1 MKNRLS
7 LLLQNNHELD
17 TQVANNFNNL
27 RLSYLFFPFFL
38 LLIIVFYLFMEDAFS
53 VEAYANTQKDL
64 FLYLNSELSKFP
76 NLQFNLTQLGDV
88 LIFLPFLIIFMVFAP
103 KFWESLLTSLI
114 ISGIISNIL
123 KKLCAVTRP
132 AGMFDNDSFII
143 LGKTLSGNSSLPS
156 GHSIATFTIITSVF
170 FAFMPKKVKF
180 KIIWFFFIF
189 TTGLIIVFTRVGVGA
204 HYPIDVIVGSI
215 IGYLSALI
223 GIFINKRFNL
233 WTWITNKKYYPVSI
247 LLLSIWAIVLITK
260 IVTIQLII
268 FYFSFL
274 CLIAT
279 LFIITYIYVK
289 K

>member
-1 MKNRLS
+1 
-7 LLLQNNHELD
+7 
-17 TQVANNFNNL
+17 
-27 RLSYLFFPFFL
+27 
-38 LLIIVFYLFMEDAFS
+38 MEDAFS